1 MSELRIMDNSS
12 KFVGTVSEIALTEQ
26 KGSIKGENGK
36 DISCNIILG
45 NVVIENKN
53 GTFPLRVYCASK
65 TKQGEKNK
73 MYEGYQTIMKSYITK
88 LMVSKDPSLG
98 TADFVSCR
106 TRTRL
111 NDFVGRNGELV
122 HSIRIDLNGMRRITD
137 GEETSAVDMEGVIIK
152 ILPEKKGEKETGRLE
167 IEFLNVAYGG
177 VAHPYTAFVPEDL
190 ADDFMDIYKVGDTCA
205 LCFELKST
213 TQKKQEVKKAA
224 FGKIINTNDE
234 YERLELVVVGGEAPY
249 EEDDEYEDG
258 TPKCLPK
265 SDVKELM
272 NERKI
277 YLEDLKKKD
286 REKDK
291 SSKSESKR
299 GLGSVRKASEDEDD
313 DDGEN
318 IDYSELFD

>member
-1 MSELRIMDNSS
+1 MSELRVMKNSS
-12 KFVGTVSEIALTEQ
+12 KFVGTVSEINLQKQ
-26 KGSIKGENGK
+26 KGSVKGDNGK
-36 DISCNIILG
+36 DIPCNIILG
-45 NVVIENKN
+45 DVVIENKN

-65 TKQGEKNK
+65 TKSGEDNK
-73 MYEGYQTIMKSYITK
+73 MFEGYETIMKSYTTK
-88 LMVSKDPSLG
+88 LMVAKDPSLG

-106 TRTRL
+106 TRARL
-111 NDFVGRNGELV
+111 NDFISRSGDLISSV
-122 HSIRIDLNGMRRITD
+122 RIDLNGMRRITD
-137 GEETSAVDMEGVIIK
+137 GEEVSAIDMEGVIIK
-152 ILPEKKGEKETGRLE
+152 ILPEKKNEKETGRLE

-190 ADDFMDIYKVGDTCA
+190 ADDFVDIYKVGDTCL

-213 TQKKQEVKKAA
+213 TQKKQDVEKAA

-234 YERLELVVVGGEAPY
+234 YEKLELIVIGGKAPY
-249 EEDDEYEDG
+249 EEGDEYEDG

-291 SSKSESKR
+291 SSKSEGKR
-299 GLGSVRKASEDEDD
+299 GLGSVRKASEDD
-313 DDGEN
+313 DDGDDEN
-318 IDYSELFD
+318 IDYGALFD